1 MAEVQSIPSYSTS
14 AILFTMVSSSLIT
27 TVLDDG
33 EVICSAMNDAAS
45 TSRCFKQYKELAS
58 DAF

>member
-1 MAEVQSIPSYSTS
+1 
-14 AILFTMVSSSLIT
+14 MVSSSLIT